1 MGTDRVF
8 FQRASCEIRNVPARR
23 LDQASFTA
31 APRRMCFLAYVFGR
45 RISKSSAA
53 SVREHEVKSMI
64 LQEFA
69 LIFCFRLAGG
79 KKPLAQESSFIAG
92 MARTSN

>member
-1 MGTDRVF
+1 M
-8 FQRASCEIRNVPARR
+8 PARR

-31 APRRMCFLAYVFGR
+31 APRRRGFLACVFGP
-45 RISKSSAA
+45 RISSSSAG

-69 LIFCFRLAGG
+69 LIFCFRLAE
-79 KKPLAQESSFIAG
+79 PPAQESSFIAG